1 MANFENALL
10 ILRKHIPL
18 ERIDIYPVNERKKY
32 IPRVFL
38 QNYPD
43 IEMGVVLMKNEIH
56 EKNYDKALIY
66 VDHIL
71 TMDNP
76 PNYAYYWKAELLYRM
91 NEYVDSWFA
100 FVTYLEKANSQQF
113 SK

>member
-1 MANFENALL
+1 
-10 ILRKHIPL
+10 
-18 ERIDIYPVNERKKY
+18 
-32 IPRVFL
+32 
-38 QNYPD
+38 
-43 IEMGVVLMKNEIH
+43 
-56 EKNYDKALIY
+56 
-66 VDHIL
+66 
-71 TMDNP
+71 MDNP